1 MLNSISIHGR
11 LVRDP
16 ELRTTQSGVS
26 VCAITV
32 AVDRSYAKQGEEKQT
47 DFIDVVCWKNTAD
60 IVSRYFVRGKEI
72 IVNGSLQSRKWKDKN
87 GNDRI
92 TWEIQ
97 ANSVDFCGGKGDSSG
112 TASSGTAQSSTAV
125 DDPAALP
132 PEEDLPF

>member
-47 DFIDVVCWKNTAD
+47 DFIDVVCWKNTAE